1 MMAYPTEQI
10 ATNLRAARKAKG
22 LSQRTLSELVDVPQS
37 HISKIENGGVDLRLS
52 SLVEIARAL
61 DLEVVLVPR
70 KNLSAVNT
78 ITRQSRSTAGNRET
92 TARVSK
98 ELKRLLSTTKRITG
112 QHSAPRQLAQLKRRV
127 RDLSLLEIPNSAV
140 DDVKQINEALEAYA
154 NEPENDI
161 ALNHALHLLQAFRNM
176 IVHIQADQSE
186 GEEIRP
192 AYSLDESNRG

>member
-1 MMAYPTEQI
+1 MVYPIEQI
-10 ATNLRAARKAKG
+10 ATSLRTARKAKG
-22 LSQRTLSELVDVPQS
+22 LSQRALSELVDVPQS

-61 DLEVVLVPR
+61 DLEVMLVPR

-78 ITRQSRSTAGNRET
+78 ITRQSRSAAGNMET

-98 ELKRLLSTTKRITG
+98 ELKRLLSTTKRITA
-112 QHSAPRQLAQLKRRV
+112 QHSAPRQVAQLKRRV

-140 DDVKQINEALEAYA
+140 DDMKRINESLEAYA

-161 ALNHALHLLQAFRNM
+161 TLNHALHLLQAFRNM

-186 GEEIRP
+186 VEEIRP
-192 AYSLDESNRG
+192 AYSLDESNHG

>member
-1 MMAYPTEQI
+1 MAYPIEQI

-61 DLEVVLVPR
+61 DLEVVLVPQ

-78 ITRQSRSTAGNRET
+78 ITRQSRSAAGNRET

-112 QHSAPRQLAQLKRRV
+112 RHSAPRQLAQLKRRV

-140 DDVKQINEALEAYA
+140 DDIKQINEALEAYA

-176 IVHIQADQSE
+176 IVHIQADRSE

>member
-1 MMAYPTEQI
+1 MAYPTEQI
-10 ATNLRAARKAKG
+10 ATNLRAAREVKG
-22 LSQRTLSELVDVPQS
+22 FSQRTLSELVDVPQS

-78 ITRQSRSTAGNRET
+78 ITRQSRSAAGNMET

-112 QHSAPRQLAQLKRRV
+112 QHSAPRQVAQLKRRV

-176 IVHIQADQSE
+176 IVHIQADRSE

>member
-1 MMAYPTEQI
+1 MAYPIEQI
-10 ATNLRAARKAKG
+10 ATNLRAAREVKG
-22 LSQRTLSELVDVPQS
+22 LSQRTLSKLVDVPQS

-78 ITRQSRSTAGNRET
+78 ITRQSRSAAGNMET
-92 TARVSK
+92 AARVSK

-112 QHSAPRQLAQLKRRV
+112 RHSAPRQLAQLKRRV

-176 IVHIQADQSE
+176 IVHIQADRFE